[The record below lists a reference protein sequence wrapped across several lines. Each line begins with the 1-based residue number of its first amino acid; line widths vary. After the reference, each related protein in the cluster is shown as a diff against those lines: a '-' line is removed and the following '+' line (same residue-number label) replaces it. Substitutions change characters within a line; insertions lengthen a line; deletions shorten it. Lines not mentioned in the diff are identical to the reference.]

1 MPLYLTQ
8 FAYTPE
14 AWAALARAPEDRT
27 AAVAAECERYGCRLR
42 ELFYCFGEYDG
53 LVLVEAPDEAAAA
66 AVLIG
71 AMAAGH
77 LKATKTTALLTAA
90 QATAAMRLA
99 GQQGY
104 ERPGQA
110 DS

>member
-14 AWAALARAPEDRT
+14 AWETLARAPEDRT
-27 AAVAAECERYGCRLR
+27 AAVAAACERYGCRLR

-53 LVLVEAPDEAAAA
+53 LVLVEAPDETAVA

-71 AMAAGH
+71 AVAAGH
-77 LKATKTTALLTAA
+77 LKATKTTVLLTAA
-90 QATAAMRLA
+90 QATEAMRRA
-99 GQQGY
+99 GALGDAP
-104 ERPGQA
+104 PGEG
-110 DS
+110 DG